1 MTGLRE
7 HIKGL
12 KAGDP
17 IPAITQ
23 PAEIARE
30 GGRIAGEIQDS
41 SDLES
46 QNLLETFPT
55 HACPGRAHP
64 RDVVLFGLRGLQ
76 PGFSPQT
83 PAAATADVS
92 RPGRLAR

>member
-46 QNLLETFPT
+46 QKLLETFPT
-55 HACPGRAHP
+55 HACPGRVHDH
-64 RDVVLFGLRGLQ
+64 DVVFFGLRGVQHGHWPTSSESAEAWRGHLRCQ
-76 PGFSPQT
+76 AP
-83 PAAATADVS
+83 
-92 RPGRLAR
+92 